1 MRVWDIHPGYLNRQ
15 SLLGEHRELHG
26 LVSILVNGKKGYS
39 QHPETLRWVG
49 YGWALKQRHRELVAE
64 MNLRGYQDKSPVRT
78 RSNLGVWPSVYI
90 DEPHIQLKLLK
101 AKYENKEKIRK
112 GCIVICTGGTADIP
126 VAEEAAQTAEFFG
139 NHVERLYDVG
149 VAGVHRLLSNM
160 DTLRKGNCVVAVAG
174 MEGALASVVAGL
186 VEKPVIAVPTSVGYG
201 ANFGGM
207 SALLTMINSCA
218 NGISVVNIDN
228 GYGAGY
234 ISSQINR
241 LAIQSNK

>member
-1 MRVWDIHPGYLNRQ
+1 MLNMRVWDIHPGYLNRQ

-101 AKYENKEKIRK
+101 AKYENKEKGRISLPNNSQELWSHYKYSVLARDQNKYKEIGQKVSSKTINFETLSMELVKLLRIPPCEGGIRNALQHMW
-112 GCIVICTGGTADIP
+112 GYVS
-126 VAEEAAQTAEFFG
+126 
-139 NHVERLYDVG
+139 DVPN
-149 VAGVHRLLSNM
+149 VNC
-160 DTLRKGNCVVAVAG
+160 KGNIESWSLKKTLILTQENVRISK
-174 MEGALASVVAGL
+174 EPYLTNSTALSELMVWL
-186 VEKPVIAVPTSVGYG
+186 
-201 ANFGGM
+201 
-207 SALLTMINSCA
+207 
-218 NGISVVNIDN
+218 
-228 GYGAGY
+228 
-234 ISSQINR
+234 
-241 LAIQSNK
+241 